1 MTQMTPPENDHTQ
14 TRLPA
19 DVLAHAAMYRC
30 IAENT
35 TDLIIRYDAGRN
47 RTYVSPSVRSVLGFE
62 PDELLRAR
70 VLTAGQERPTFFT
83 HPDDSARLAA
93 AIASVGPDRRNVRI
107 SGRICRKD
115 GVWIWLEGIYCW
127 IAEDGGLLAVLR
139 DMTEQNQAKA
149 LLAETN
155 AQLEAANRALR
166 DMANQDGLTGLANRR
181 RLDEILLEEFS
192 RARREQAPLGLVM
205 IDIDRFKAYNDLYGH
220 QAGDDCLR
228 RVARAIR
235 DAMRRP
241 GDKVARYGGEEMTAV
256 LPGTD
261 GRGAAA
267 LAEVMRCAV
276 AREAI
281 VHRLGEDG
289 IVTVSAGVSA
299 CVPGEDELDPAVLVS
314 VADRA
319 LYQAKADGRNCVR
332 RIR

>member
-1 MTQMTPPENDHTQ
+1 MTLSVNDHIQ

-19 DVLAHAAMYRC
+19 EVLAHAEMYKC

-62 PDELLRAR
+62 PDELLRGQ
-70 VLTAGQERPTFFT
+70 VLTAGHERPAFFT

-149 LLAETN
+149 LLAESH

-181 RLDEILLEEFS
+181 RLDEILLEEFL
-192 RARREQAPLGLVM
+192 RARRERAPLGLVM

-228 RVARAIR
+228 RVACAIK
-235 DAMRRP
+235 AALRRP
-241 GDKVARYGGEEMTAV
+241 GDRVARYGGEEMTAV
-256 LPGTD
+256 LPATD
-261 GRGAAA
+261 GGGAAD
-267 LAEVMRCAV
+267 LAELMRCAV
-276 AREAI
+276 AGERIA
-281 VHRLGEDG
+281 HRLGEDG
-289 IVTVSAGVSA
+289 IVTVSAGVSS
-299 CVPGEDELDPAVLVS
+299 CVPHQDEDDPAILIS

-332 RIR
+332 RIK